1 MNLAFLSPSSSAGDL
16 LASPLWHALDT
27 VSDTVSSPES
37 DGKGGSASGLGIHGL
52 RDLSLDGK
60 VELRGD
66 LGLVEPEPGEE
77 LIRLSPRRGYV
88 LVDGD
93 PREVV
98 ARLRASGIRAFDM
111 TGALAGLAFEGERV
125 ARRLTDL
132 DLDRLPAAGMFAKIG
147 ALLVRDEGERFRA
160 YFPQELGHYVA
171 ECVLDVIAGLSN
183 A

>member
-1 MNLAFLSPSSSAGDL
+1 VSLAFLSPSSSAGDL
-16 LASPLWHALDT
+16 LASPLRRALDT
-27 VSDTVSSPES
+27 VSDTVSSPET
-37 DGKGGSASGLGIHGL
+37 DGKGDSAHQLGIRGL

-66 LGLVEPEPGEE
+66 LDLVEPEPGEE
-77 LIRLSPRRGYV
+77 LIRLSPRRAYL

-93 PREVV
+93 PRDVV
-98 ARLRASGIRAFDM
+98 ARLRGDGVRAYDM

-132 DLDRLPAAGMFAKIG
+132 DLDGLPAAGMFAKIG

-171 ECVLDVIAGLSN
+171 ECVLDAIAGLEN
-183 A
+183 R